1 MAIHTDQLL
10 DYLNH
15 QAALVV
21 LEVSPE
27 GIILHANQ
35 YASDIAGHNLKD
47 THLRDFFISFNAT
60 LDLPA
65 LLRGNVSKQL
75 LNIST
80 FHKLPQTLY
89 FSSFSNGETTT
100 IVGEA
105 SSLEVEELRN
115 TMVSLNNE
123 LNNLTRELQKKNIQL
138 DQLNQLKNQFL
149 GMAAHDL
156 RNPIGT
162 ILMFTEF
169 VLDEHQDCISEEC
182 MQMMEIIHNSS
193 RFMLNLLDELLD
205 VVKIESGKLQL
216 RPELINVEAF
226 LTKNI
231 AINSM
236 IATKKQIRIVKNI
249 IEDMPAIE
257 ADPGKL
263 EQVLNNLIS
272 NAIKYSV
279 PGTTITLSVFC
290 TGSEVIFSVADQG
303 QGIPK
308 EEMDL
313 LFKPFAKLSPKGTA
327 GEKSTGLGLTI
338 VKRIIIGHMGRIW
351 VESTQGKG
359 TTVYFSLPVNQPQ
372 KTNP

>member
-47 THLRDFFISFNAT
+47 THLRDFFISFNTT

-169 VLDEHQDCISEEC
+169 VTDEQQDCISEEC

-205 VVKIESGKLQL
+205 VVKIESGKLDIRL
-216 RPELINVEAF
+216 EKIDVEAF

-249 IEDMPAIE
+249 IEEIPTIE

>member
-1 MAIHTDQLL
+1 MFLHSPNLL
-10 DYLNH
+10 EYITR
-15 QAALVV
+15 QAAIVL
-21 LEVSPE
+21 LEVNRE
-27 GIILHANQ
+27 GMIVQANP
-35 YASDIAGHNLKD
+35 YANELTGRELSG
-47 THLRDFFISFNAT
+47 THIQEFFISFNAS
-60 LDLPA
+60 LDFPA
-65 LLRGNVSKQL
+65 LLQGSTNKQL

-105 SSLEVEELRN
+105 NSLEVEELRN
-115 TMVSLNNE
+115 TMVTLNNE

-138 DQLNQLKNQFL
+138 DQLNKVKNQFL

-169 VLDEHQDCISEEC
+169 VLEEHSDCISEEC

-205 VVKIESGKLQL
+205 VVKIEAGKLEL
-216 RPELINVEAF
+216 KPEKINIDTFVS
-226 LTKNI
+226 KNI
-231 AINSM
+231 AINAM
-236 IATKKQIRIVKNI
+236 IATKKQIRIVKNVI
-249 IEDMPAIE
+249 DELPDIE

-263 EQVLNNLIS
+263 EQVLNNLIT
-272 NAIKYSV
+272 NAIKFS
-279 PGTTITLSVFC
+279 PAETTITVSAFC
-290 TGSEVIFSVADQG
+290 TGNEIIFSVADQG

-308 EEMDL
+308 AEMDL

-338 VKRIIIGHMGRIW
+338 VKRIIIGHSGRIW
-351 VESTQGKG
+351 VDSTVGKG
-359 TTVYFSLPVNQPQ
+359 TTFYFSLPVSQSKKQ
-372 KTNP
+372 